1 MFLPESRI
9 DFGEILKKSALVPSL
24 TTTTM
29 KLIVSLKPRALAVA
43 AAVMSSSL
51 QAAPFLAIGDGAEL
65 FVTGTVGVRSD
76 DNVFL
81 SNDSGR
87 RAGAASQVVSDTIFE
102 ITPGFDLTFGK
113 NAQTKGSLSS
123 GVAFSNYSDNG
134 RLDTT
139 LLNINFRSNY
149 DDGKL
154 KLNTAAGYNELNQN
168 SVDIRGLTRRDQTF
182 VNGGGE
188 VSVSEKTSVAA
199 KLSFD
204 KLNYKRAGYSD
215 TETLEVPLN
224 VFYKVS
230 PKVDMSLGYRY
241 RDTQVQIGS
250 DSQDNYFNV
259 GARGEFSPKLT
270 GSFNVGYNQRS
281 LTRGKDQDL
290 FGFEA
295 DLAYELTP
303 KTMLNFGASNDFGTS
318 ASGDQQKNFSLN
330 GRVSTKVSEVWTLG
344 GGLSYRA
351 IDYLTRTDD
360 YVEGQISATY
370 VVNAYVGISGAYAY
384 RNNSSDLRGSEFTN
398 NVFSLSANFR
408 Y

>member
-1 MFLPESRI
+1 MKTKMISKLCFL
-9 DFGEILKKSALVPSL
+9 LTAASAVTVDLE
-24 TTTTM
+24 
-29 KLIVSLKPRALAVA
+29 
-43 AAVMSSSL
+43 
-51 QAAPFLAIGDGAEL
+51 AAPYLVIGDGAEL
-65 FVTGTVGVRSD
+65 FVTGTVGVRAD

-81 SNDSGR
+81 STDAGR
-87 RAGAASQVVSDTIFE
+87 RAGTASQVVSDTIFE
-102 ITPGFDLTFGK
+102 ITPGVDLTFGK
-113 NAQTKGSLSS
+113 NAQLKGSLSS
-123 GVAFSNYSDNG
+123 GVAFANYSDNG

-139 LLNINFRSNY
+139 LANLNFRSNY

-154 KLNTAAGYNELNQN
+154 KLITAAGYNELNQN

-182 VNGGGE
+182 FNGGGE
-188 VSVSEKTSVAA
+188 VSVSEKTAVAG
-199 KLSFD
+199 KFSFD
-204 KLNYKRAGYSD
+204 KLNYKRAAYSD
-215 TETLEVPLN
+215 TDTLEVPLD

-250 DSQDNYFNV
+250 DSQDNYFNI

-281 LTRGKDQDL
+281 LTRGKDQDQ
-290 FGFEA
+290 FGFNA
-295 DLAYELTP
+295 DLGYELTP
-303 KTMLNFGASNDFGTS
+303 KTSLNFSASNDFGTS
-318 ASGDQQKNFSLN
+318 AAGDQQKNFSLN
-330 GRVSTKVSEVWTLG
+330 GRVSTKLSEVWSLG

-351 IDYLTRTDD
+351 IEYLTRTDD

-370 VVNAYVGISGAYAY
+370 VVNAYVGVSAGYTY
-384 RNNSSDLRGSEFTN
+384 RSNSSDLRGSEFTN

>member
-1 MFLPESRI
+1 MKTKVSSKLRI
-9 DFGEILKKSALVPSL
+9 LL
-24 TTTTM
+24 
-29 KLIVSLKPRALAVA
+29 A
-43 AAVMSSSL
+43 AASVSTASIY
-51 QAAPFLAIGDGAEL
+51 AAPFLAIGDGAEL
-65 FVTGTVGVRSD
+65 FVTGTVGVRAD

-81 SNDSGR
+81 STNADR
-87 RAGAASQVVSDTIFE
+87 RPGTASQVVSDTIFE

-113 NAQTKGSLSS
+113 NAQLKGSLTS
-123 GVAFSNYSDNG
+123 GVAFTNYSDNG

-139 LLNINFRSNY
+139 LANVNFRSNY

-154 KLNTAAGYNELNQN
+154 KLTTAAGYNELNQN

-182 VNGGGE
+182 FNGGGE

-204 KLNYKRAGYSD
+204 KLNYKRSGYSD
-215 TETLEVPLN
+215 TDTLEVPLN
-224 VFYKVS
+224 VFYKIS

-250 DSQDNYFNV
+250 DSQDNYFNI

-281 LTRGKDQDL
+281 LTRGKDQDQ
-290 FGFEA
+290 FGFNA
-295 DLAYELTP
+295 DLDYELTP
-303 KTMLNFGASNDFGTS
+303 KTNLNFGASNDFGTS
-318 ASGDQQKNFSLN
+318 ASGAQQKNFSLN
-330 GRVSTKVSEVWTLG
+330 GRVSTKLSEVWTLG

-360 YVEGQISATY
+360 YVEGQVSVTY

-398 NVFSLSANFR
+398 NVFSLSANLR